1 MGFVVAIP
9 TFANAAVAVLKSISA
24 SGIAD
29 PNPIGPDILTCPN
42 VDTPEVVKIFASSV
56 DQVLIFQRMY
66 HQLIN
71 YHQ

>member
-42 VDTPEVVKIFASSV
+42 VDTPEVVNIFASSV
-56 DQVLIFQRMY
+56 
-66 HQLIN
+66 
-71 YHQ
+71 